1 MMNHKKHLTAFL
13 LSLAALAF
21 VGCNGEK
28 GLRYMSY
35 NIKNGCGMDNKTDYT
50 RIASVIKQEN
60 PDVVAIQELDSVTKR
75 SGQKYV
81 LGELARLT
89 GLHATYAAAIDYSGG
104 KYGIGLLSK
113 EKPEHVYRYAL
124 PGREEARALL
134 VADFKDYVCC
144 CTHLSL
150 TEADRMLSYP
160 IIKQAV
166 SHFKK
171 PVFIAGDWNATPGSG
186 FIKQVNDD
194 FIILTDT
201 SRFTFPADTPQ
212 CTLDYIALSKN
223 VPVSIMMEEANV
235 IDAPVESDHRPV
247 TVAIKWK

>member
-89 GLHATYAAAIDYSGG
+89 GLHATYAA
-104 KYGIGLLSK
+104 
-113 EKPEHVYRYAL
+113 
-124 PGREEARALL
+124 
-134 VADFKDYVCC
+134 
-144 CTHLSL
+144 
-150 TEADRMLSYP
+150 
-160 IIKQAV
+160 
-166 SHFKK
+166 
-171 PVFIAGDWNATPGSG
+171 
-186 FIKQVNDD
+186 
-194 FIILTDT
+194 
-201 SRFTFPADTPQ
+201 
-212 CTLDYIALSKN
+212 
-223 VPVSIMMEEANV
+223 
-235 IDAPVESDHRPV
+235 
-247 TVAIKWK
+247 